1 MFEHEDSFGQLNTPQ
16 PLEERLTYLHQT
28 LKARHDFI
36 DRIAIAL
43 YNKDTDLLSTFLV
56 SSESPDGLD
65 HYQAKLS
72 ECSSLLEILERS
84 QPRVVNDLGV
94 FETGTKVHTQ
104 LIDQSG
110 YLASYTLPLFA
121 EGLFLGFLFF
131 NSRQKNVFVER
142 VLRELD
148 MAGHLMAFMLYGE
161 QSRIKTLVATVR
173 SAREISTH
181 RDPETGSH
189 LERMAHYSRLIA
201 AELAEKYHFSDT
213 FIEHIFLFS
222 PLHDIGKLTIPD
234 NILLK
239 PGRLTKDEFEVMQ
252 EHSKSGREIIDKLL
266 SNYGL
271 GGVEYIELLKNI
283 ALYHH
288 EAVDGSGYPE
298 HLKQQDIPIEARIV
312 SVADVFDALTS
323 QRPYKVA
330 WSNEKA
336 FAKLQEMAGTKLDR
350 ECVNALLKHESE
362 VVKIQ
367 KAFVENIFG

>member
-1 MFEHEDSFGQLNTPQ
+1 MFEHEDSFGELNKPQ
-16 PLEERLTYLHQT
+16 SIEERLSYLHQA
-28 LKARHDFI
+28 LRARHPFL
-36 DRIAIAL
+36 DRIAVAL
-43 YNKDTDLLSTFLV
+43 YNKDTDMLCTYV
-56 SSESPDGLD
+56 ASSEQAQELD
-65 HYQAKLS
+65 HYDAKLS
-72 ECSSLLEILERS
+72 DCSSLMEILERN
-84 QPRVVNDLGV
+84 QPRVVNDLSV
-94 FETGTKVHTQ
+94 FGAGTQVHTQ
-104 LIDQSG
+104 LIDQGG
-110 YLASYTLPLFA
+110 YLSSYTLPLFA
-121 EGLFLGFLFF
+121 EGLFLGFVFF

-142 VLRELD
+142 ILRELD

-201 AELAEKYHFSDT
+201 AELAERYGFSDSY
-213 FIEHIFLFS
+213 IEHVFLFS

-239 PGRLTKDEFEVMQ
+239 PGKLSKEEFEVMQ
-252 EHSKSGREIIDKLL
+252 EHSRNGRDIIDKLL

-271 GGVEYIELLKNI
+271 DGVEYIELLKNI

-323 QRPYKVA
+323 QRPYKAA
-330 WSNEKA
+330 WSNEEA
-336 FAKLQEMAGTKLDR
+336 FAKLREMAGTKLDR
-350 ECVNALLKHESE
+350 ECVDALLKHSDRI
-362 VVKIQ
+362 VKIQ
-367 KAFVENIFG
+367 KAFVENVFG